1 VLGAVRGWV
10 LLLDDGGRRLQVAEV
25 FGTDVGQ
32 RGAVVPVDEEAWSW
46 AAGTRRPLVTRG
58 APPPI
63 RSPHVSAVPGAGRAS
78 ITIPL
83 VAEDAPVGV
92 LSLVVEDDGPRDFTE
107 QDLDAMEVFAGHA
120 AVAIVNARA
129 YEKERDLREKLA
141 EVDAQRRES
150 IAHLT
155 HDLKAPLTS
164 ILGYAQL
171 LTRLGSLEGDEA
183 RSYADTIQRQGHRI
197 VEMVERLVIATRLE
211 DSRPTLKRE
220 RLDLP
225 EIVSEQVD
233 ALRGLLGERRV
244 DLRIPVDLPAV
255 WGDRSSVE
263 HCLVNL
269 LDNAVKY
276 SPDGSTI
283 LVEVGTE
290 ESEILIAVVD
300 EGEGIPE
307 ESLPNVFDRYQ
318 RGSEE
323 GGMASV
329 GLGLFIVQ
337 SLAQA
342 QGGRAVAENEPGKGA
357 RVTFT
362 LPYRRDDR

>member
-1 VLGAVRGWV
+1 
-10 LLLDDGGRRLQVAEV
+10 
-25 FGTDVGQ
+25 
-32 RGAVVPVDEEAWSW
+32 
-46 AAGTRRPLVTRG
+46 
-58 APPPI
+58 
-63 RSPHVSAVPGAGRAS
+63 VPGAGRAS

-83 VAEDAPVGV
+83 VAEEAPVGV
-92 LSLVVEDDGPRDFTE
+92 LSLVVEDGARDFTD

-129 YEKERDLREKLA
+129 YEKERELRERLA

-171 LTRLGSLEGDEA
+171 LARLETLEGDDA

-220 RLDLP
+220 RLDIQR
-225 EIVSEQVD
+225 IVTEQVE

-290 ESEILIAVVD
+290 ESEIRIAVVD
-300 EGEGIPE
+300 EGEGIPQD
-307 ESLPNVFDRYQ
+307 SLPSVFERYQ
-318 RGSEE
+318 RASEE

-342 QGGRAVAENEPGKGA
+342 QGGRALAENEPGKGA